1 MSFTRGSGYAPM
13 KVSNRSLVSIGEN
26 RLSIIAEDG
35 YEAPATPKPSARI
48 LPLPHRFIR
57 RHNIEPS
64 PRYLAEKSPPPY
76 SAGNVSRNGRLIHA
90 KRHGCLPERGGW
102 KRLTAIALVLIAV
115 LVALIVG
122 LVFGLRK
129 KRENNR

>member
-1 MSFTRGSGYAPM
+1 MSFNRGSGYAPM
-13 KVSNRSLVSIGEN
+13 ISNRSLVSIGEN

-35 YEAPATPKPSARI
+35 YEAPATPKPPARI

-76 SAGNVSRNGRLIHA
+76 SAGILSRNEKLVHV
-90 KRHGCLPERGGW
+90 KRRSCLPERGGW

-115 LVALIVG
+115 LVALVVG
-122 LVFGLRK
+122 LVVGLRK
-129 KRENNR
+129 HEQNR